1 MALNLKTPESDELRP
16 RITVFGVGG
25 AGGNAVNNMI
35 EKNLEG
41 AEFVVANT
49 DAQAL
54 QQSTAQRKLQLG
66 ATVTQGLGAGAK
78 PGVGAG
84 AAEESIEQIAENLQ
98 GSHMCF
104 ITAGMGGGTGTGAAP
119 VIARAAREMGIL
131 TVGVV
136 TKPFQFEGSNRM
148 KLAEGGI
155 EELQQVVDT
164 LIIIPNQN
172 LFRIANERT
181 TFAEAFMIAD
191 DVLYQGVKGVT
202 DLMVRPG
209 LINLD
214 FADVRS
220 VMDEMGK
227 AMMGTGEA
235 EGETRAVDAAEKA
248 IANPLLD
255 EVSLKGAK
263 GVLIN
268 ITGGYDLTLFELD
281 EAANR
286 VRAEVDAEAN
296 IIVGSTLDPDM
307 DGMMRVSV
315 VATGIDAAEVDQ
327 SIPRPSERR
336 PSQTN
341 PIVLPQ
347 TQTAT
352 PRRASAAPAAVVAP
366 AAAAAAE
373 PRVEEA
379 QPAPA
384 AEATPESAPAA
395 IASATP
401 APAAEPAAPSKPKML
416 IIDDEEPNLFADYDP
431 NKTTQSAEPAP
442 APEFFAPRAA
452 APGEVIAEEPA
463 PTPIMHAPE
472 PAPQVVAQAAPAV
485 AAPTEAE
492 EDRGRFGL
500 NSLIHRMTGGAA
512 AAKREPA
519 SFLAQQ
525 PTPRQE
531 PVEEA
536 NDGRQDTE
544 EDLRMEIPAFLRR
557 QAN

>member
-1 MALNLKTPESDELRP
+1 MALNLKTSETEDLRP

-35 EKNLEG
+35 EQNLEG

-66 ATVTQGLGAGAK
+66 VGVTQGLGAGAK

-84 AAEESIEQIAENLQ
+84 AAEESIDEIAENLQ

-181 TFAEAFMIAD
+181 TFAEAFMMAD

-235 EGETRAVDAAEKA
+235 EGETRAIDAAEKA

-296 IIVGSTLDPDM
+296 IIVGSTLDPDI
-307 DGMMRVSV
+307 DGLMRVSV

-327 SIPRPSERR
+327 SVPRPSERR
-336 PSQTN
+336 PTQTS
-341 PIVLPQ
+341 PIVMPQ
-347 TQTAT
+347 TQTAA
-352 PRRASAAPAAVVAP
+352 PRRASAAPAVVERTVAAV
-366 AAAAAAE
+366 AATAAAE
-373 PRVEEA
+373 AETSE
-379 QPAPA
+379 
-384 AEATPESAPAA
+384 AEAKPADEVKA
-395 IASATP
+395 EPTP
-401 APAAEPAAPSKPKML
+401 AVAAVAEKPEAPAPSKPKML

-431 NKTTQSAEPAP
+431 NKATQTDEPAP
-442 APEFFAPRAA
+442 APDFIAPRAT
-452 APGEVIAEEPA
+452 APGEAVAEDPA

-472 PAPQVVAQAAPAV
+472 PAPQIAMASAQ
-485 AAPTEAE
+485 TET
-492 EDRGRFGL
+492 EDEKGRFGL
-500 NSLIHRMTGGAA
+500 NSLIHRMTGGSAA
-512 AAKREPA
+512 VKRETAP
-519 SFLAQQ
+519 FLAQPAPHQ
-525 PTPRQE
+525 EPADEAEEGRQE
-531 PVEEA
+531 
-536 NDGRQDTE
+536 TE